1 MAAFVFIGVVVLD
14 FNSGITNLFK
24 STSKPNVLNLIQGRS
39 KMNGNS
45 VLVVGGGVAGLQTA
59 IDLASMG
66 INVYLVEREPRLG
79 GQTALLYQL
88 FPAMEN
94 GEGLIKQLLQKV
106 LNNTNIRVLSYAEI
120 ESITGSVGNFVV
132 HVSRRTRHVDEA
144 KCTNCGECEKVCP
157 VDVPKK
163 FEMGLATRKAIYTAK
178 PFPAPPRYLID
189 EETCLYFEHKSCQ
202 ACQDACPEGAVV
214 YDQKLLREELSVSAI
229 VLATGFCQYDAQKVG
244 QYKHGVYP
252 NVITGMEYERLC
264 SPTGPTGG
272 KILRIDNKEKPKS
285 VALILCAGSRDEK
298 HLHYCC
304 NIGCLNAL
312 KHAYYLKKQ
321 YKEEVDV
328 YICYTDIRAVTK
340 KGEQLYQKVRASEV
354 EFIQGQPSEVRQ
366 TPNGFLTLDVYDLA
380 TSKLLS
386 ITADLVVLET
396 GFKPQ
401 VNIQEKL
408 QLILD
413 EDSFF
418 TEKHPQLA
426 PNETTRDGI
435 FLAGAVQQP
444 MHVREALI
452 SGSAAAM
459 KVLSCIRGCSTSH

>member
-1 MAAFVFIGVVVLD
+1 MNR
-14 FNSGITNLFK
+14 NSA
-24 STSKPNVLNLIQGRS
+24 
-39 KMNGNS
+39 
-45 VLVVGGGVAGLQTA
+45 LVVGGGAAGLQTA
-59 IDLASMG
+59 VDLASMG
-66 INVYLVEREPRLG
+66 IDIYLIEKQPRLG
-79 GQTALLYQL
+79 GHTPLLHQV
-88 FPAMEN
+88 FPTIEN
-94 GEGLIKQLLQKV
+94 AEELTKQLLQKF
-106 LNNTNIRVLSYAEI
+106 LNDPNIRILSYAQI
-120 ESITGSVGNFVV
+120 ESVTGSTGNFLV
-132 HVSRRTRHVDEA
+132 HVSKTARYVDEA

-163 FEMGLATRKAIYTAK
+163 FEMGLATRKAIHLPK
-178 PFPAPPRYLID
+178 PFAVPAKYLID
-189 EETCLYFEHKSCQ
+189 KDTCLHFKDKSCH

-244 QYKHGVYP
+244 QYKYGVYQ

-285 VALILCAGSRDEK
+285 VAFILCVGSRDEK

-304 NIGCLNAL
+304 SIGCLNAL

-321 YKEEVDV
+321 YKEEVDI

-340 KGEQLYQKVRASEV
+340 QGEQFYQKVRASEV
-354 EFIQGQPSEVRQ
+354 EFIQGQPSEVRK
-366 TPNGFLTLDVYDLA
+366 TPNGLLTLDVYDLA

-396 GFKPQ
+396 GLTPQ
-401 VNIQEKL
+401 VNLQQKL
-408 QLILD
+408 QLTLD
-413 EDSFF
+413 EHSFF
-418 TEKHPQLA
+418 MEKNPQLA

-444 MHVREALI
+444 MHVHEALT

-459 KVLSCIRGCSTSH
+459 KVLSFIRGSSTSH